1 MSHLK
6 CYGIILM
13 NVKSGGT
20 MVSEKM
26 FKQLNLNLLVKDMRS
41 GLLVLKKDTDYPH
54 GPSKYIIVDINR
66 SVKTVLSKTTQ
77 NFMGKKLHEVFNLNE
92 DHYEMLSEVIQSGL
106 SHQREFYLERINE
119 WLSITIHYSSQE
131 YLTVVFENITE
142 KKRTEEKL
150 AHSENTMSRTLE
162 VTGEGVW
169 EWRMDDKVIHNK
181 QWAEILGLDNSK
193 AMHHYKDY
201 VSHLHPE
208 DRESVLKQV
217 HCAKETGEIFH
228 QKYRLIRK
236 DGQTIWVEDRGVAI
250 VDENGHFE
258 RMIGSMNEITDYIE
272 TQEKLNT
279 EKEILKST
287 LLSVGDGIIATD
299 VDGYITIMNPVASD
313 FTGWDTD
320 EAIGKN
326 VKDVFFM
333 KDPETRESLYK
344 FNLNDLEKHDYPSL
358 QNQEALVMSKLGE
371 EFYMNCSISPI
382 RLSDNQLTGL
392 VITFRDITEV
402 VKYQR
407 EIEYISYHDD
417 LTGFYNRRY
426 IMEALDNLN
435 HKGSLP
441 LTIMIIDINDLK
453 MTNDHFGHAVGD
465 QLIRKTATVLR
476 AFFWDSGIISR
487 TGGDEF
493 LILLPKTTKT
503 EAEEMKLQVYMEM
516 SKHHLKKAPLSV
528 AIGLATK
535 RYPEEDVD
543 RIMRAADN
551 DMYYNKR
558 IIKNDA

>member
-1 MSHLK
+1 MK

-41 GLLVLKKDTDYPH
+41 GLLVLKKDTDYPQD
-54 GPSKYIIVDINR
+54 PSNYIIVDIKR

-77 NFMGKKLHEVFNLNE
+77 NLMGKKLHEVFNLSE

-106 SHQREFYLERINE
+106 SHQREFYLERIDE
-119 WLSITIHYSSQE
+119 WLSITLYYSRQE

-150 AHSENTMSRTLE
+150 VHSENTMSRTLE

-169 EWRMDDKVIHNK
+169 EWRMDGTVTHNK

-193 AMHHYKDY
+193 VMHHYEDY

-250 VDENGHFE
+250 VDENGQFE

-333 KDPETRESLYK
+333 KNPETRESLYK
-344 FNLNDLEKHDYPSL
+344 FNLNDLEEHDYPSL

-382 RLSDNQLTGL
+382 RLSDNQLAGL

-417 LTGFYNRRY
+417 LTGLYNRRY
-426 IMEALDNLN
+426 IMEALENLN

-453 MTNDHFGHAVGD
+453 MANDHFGHAVGD

-558 IIKNDA
+558 IIKNEV

>member
-1 MSHLK
+1 MK

-41 GLLVLKKDTDYPH
+41 GLLVLKKDTDYPQD
-54 GPSKYIIVDINR
+54 PSKYIIVDIKR

-77 NFMGKKLHEVFNLNE
+77 NLMGKKLHEVFNLSE
-92 DHYEMLSEVIQSGL
+92 DHYEILSEVIQSGL
-106 SHQREFYLERINE
+106 SHQREFYLESIDE
-119 WLSITIHYSSQE
+119 WLSITLYYSRQE

-150 AHSENTMSRTLE
+150 VHSENTMSRTLE

-169 EWRMDDKVIHNK
+169 EWRMDGTVTHNK

-193 AMHHYKDY
+193 AMHHYEDY

-333 KDPETRESLYK
+333 KNPETRESLYK
-344 FNLNDLEKHDYPSL
+344 FNLNDLEEHDYPSV

-382 RLSDNQLTGL
+382 RLSDNQLAGL

-417 LTGFYNRRY
+417 LTGLYNRRY
-426 IMEALDNLN
+426 IMEALENLN

-465 QLIRKTATVLR
+465 QLIRKTATILR

-558 IIKNDA
+558 IIKKEA

>member
-1 MSHLK
+1 MK

-41 GLLVLKKDTDYPH
+41 GLLVLKKDTDYPQD
-54 GPSKYIIVDINR
+54 PSNYIIVDIKR

-77 NFMGKKLHEVFNLNE
+77 NLMGKKLHEVFNLSE
-92 DHYEMLSEVIQSGL
+92 DHYEMLSEVIQSAL
-106 SHQREFYLERINE
+106 SHQREFYLERIDE
-119 WLSITIHYSSQE
+119 WLSITLYYSRQE

-150 AHSENTMSRTLE
+150 VHSENTMSRTLE

-169 EWRMDDKVIHNK
+169 EWRMDGTVTHNK

-193 AMHHYKDY
+193 AMHHYEDY

-287 LLSVGDGIIATD
+287 LLSVGDCIIATD
-299 VDGYITIMNPVASD
+299 VNGYITIMNPVAGE

-333 KDPETRESLYK
+333 KDPDTKESLYT
-344 FNLNDLEKHDYPSL
+344 FNLNDLEEHDYPSL

-535 RYPEEDVD
+535 RYPEEDVA

-558 IIKNDA
+558 IIKNEV

>member
-1 MSHLK
+1 
-6 CYGIILM
+6 M

-26 FKQLNLNLLVKDMRS
+26 IKQLNLNLLVNDMRS
-41 GLLVLKKDTDYPH
+41 GLVVLKNDKAYPQN
-54 GPSKYIIVDINR
+54 PSNYIIVDINR
-66 SVKTVLSKTTQ
+66 SLKTVLSETIQ
-77 NFMGKKLHEVFNLNE
+77 NFMGKKLHEVFNLKE

-106 SHQREFYLERINE
+106 SHQREFYLERMNE
-119 WLSITIHYSSQE
+119 WLSITIHYSRQE
-131 YLTVVFENITE
+131 YLIVVFENITE
-142 KKRTEEKL
+142 NKRTEEKL

-169 EWRMDDKVIHNK
+169 EWRMDDRVIHNK

-193 AMHHYKDY
+193 VMHHYEDY

-217 HCAKETGEIFH
+217 HCAKETGEIFQ

-250 VDENGHFE
+250 VDENGQFE
-258 RMIGSMNEITDYIE
+258 RMIGSMKEITDYIE

-333 KDPETRESLYK
+333 KDPETKESLYK
-344 FNLNDLEKHDYPSL
+344 FNLNDLEEHDYPSL

-382 RLSDNQLTGL
+382 RLSDNQLAGL

-417 LTGFYNRRY
+417 LTGLYNRRY

-435 HKGSLP
+435 HKENLP

-453 MTNDHFGHAVGD
+453 KMNDYFGHAVGD
-465 QLIRKTATVLR
+465 QLIRKTATILR
-476 AFFWDSGIISR
+476 AFFWDRGIISR
-487 TGGDEF
+487 IGGDEF
-493 LILLPKTTKT
+493 LILLPKTTKV
-503 EAEEMKLQVYMEM
+503 EAEEIKLQVYMEM
-516 SKHHLKKAPLSV
+516 SKHHLKKAPLRV
-528 AIGLATK
+528 AIGQATK
-535 RYPEEDVD
+535 RYPEEDVA

-551 DMYYNKR
+551 DMYYNKQ